1 MYLALYRKWRPKRFA
16 DLISQPHITVTLQN
30 EVRQNRIAH
39 AYLFTGSRGTGKT
52 SMSHIFAKAINCLH
66 PIDGEPCLSCE
77 ICRGLEDGSIL
88 DVVEIDAASNSG
100 VDNIRDLREAANFMP
115 SRCRYRVYIIDEAHM
130 LSTGAENA
138 LLKIMEE
145 PPAHVVFILATTE
158 VHKVLPTI
166 RSRCQ
171 RFDFHRIR
179 TEDMVARLLMIAREE
194 GLSLTGDAAQL
205 LARIADGGMRDA
217 LSLLDQCASFSQTI
231 DLKTVST
238 AAGIAGRDDLFA
250 VSEAITAKKPE
261 DALKIIQ
268 ELHDRSRDLERFC
281 EELLD
286 HYRNL
291 MLMKTLDHPED
302 MVICLP
308 EELERL
314 GALAKRCPLSEILYC
329 MTVLQ
334 DTLALLRR
342 TAGKRVAMELCM
354 IRLCTP
360 SLSEDPT
367 AILSRLDALEAALR
381 AGAAVP
387 VSNAGQPERQPPASP
402 PEPAKAAEPDTVSP
416 PEPDTA
422 SPPEPEGSP
431 SFGKMTEWPEVLERI
446 RKKDALLYALLS
458 DSSAYLRGDTLLID
472 SPNHMLRQMI
482 RQNGYSK
489 TIREALAEQTGQ
501 TYRLALRGNKA
512 EPKESELLQ
521 AILRQAKAAGVP
533 DEPPAG
539 TPTEER

>member
-16 DLISQPHITVTLQN
+16 DLISQPHITATLQN

-77 ICRGLEDGSIL
+77 ICHGLEDGSIL
-88 DVVEIDAASNSG
+88 DVIEIDAASNSG

-158 VHKVLPTI
+158 VHKISPTI

-217 LSLLDQCASFSQTI
+217 LSLLDQCASFSQMI

-250 VSEAITAKKPE
+250 VSEAIAAKKPE
-261 DALKIIQ
+261 AALKIIQ

-308 EELERL
+308 DELDRL
-314 GALAKRCPLSEILYC
+314 DALAERCPLSEILYC

-334 DTLALLRR
+334 DTLASLRR

-367 AILSRLDALEAALR
+367 AILSRLDALEAAVR
-381 AGAAVP
+381 AGGAV
-387 VSNAGQPERQPPASP
+387 QE
-402 PEPAKAAEPDTVSP
+402 AEPIRE
-416 PEPDTA
+416 EPVVTQEM
-422 SPPEPEGSP
+422 PEPEP
-431 SFGKMTEWPEVLERI
+431 EEPPQQEPKTQQEPKIEAKPVFEKMIDWPEVLNRI
-446 RKKDALLYALLS
+446 RQKNPLLYALLS
-458 DSSAYLRGDTLLID
+458 DSVAYVKEDTLLID
-472 SPNHMLRQMI
+472 SPNHMLGQMLRQ
-482 RQNGYSK
+482 QGHSG
-489 TIREALAEQTGQ
+489 TIQQALAEQTGRK
-501 TYRLALRGNKA
+501 YRLVLRGNKT
-512 EPKESELLQ
+512 EPKESALLRSILQQ
-521 AILRQAKAAGVP
+521 AQAAGVP
-533 DEPPAG
+533 TELPDAG

>member
-179 TEDMVARLLMIAREE
+179 TEDMMARLLMIAREE

-387 VSNAGQPERQPPASP
+387 V
-402 PEPAKAAEPDTVSP
+402 
-416 PEPDTA
+416 TA

-521 AILRQAKAAGVP
+521 TILRQAKAAGVP
-533 DEPPAG
+533 DEPSAG